1 MRAAVFPLAALLL
14 AAPLLK
20 VGPAFADERIDIQYQ
35 GATRDYLLHVPPN
48 AGNAPLALVIA
59 LHGAGGDAASF
70 AGETRFAQAADHLG
84 MMVAFPDG
92 GEYGDP
98 PRRTFNAQICC
109 GEAVARQV
117 DDVGFV
123 GAMIEDVAARHPL
136 DRARIYATGMS
147 NGGMLTYQLA
157 AMHPEWFAA
166 AAPVSAAIGGMTRDG
181 RTYIIPMP
189 AMPVPVM
196 IVHGR
201 KDPYVRY
208 EGGTSTMLNFPHIW
222 KMSVGDALSFW
233 AASDGCA
240 GPPAISHPAGPDLER
255 IAYANCKDGSEV
267 VLWELM
273 GGDHS
278 WPGDIFPAPGG
289 GKKVSAAETIL
300 AFFATHRRP

>member
-1 MRAAVFPLAALLL
+1 MKAAAFLLAVLLL
-14 AAPLLK
+14 A
-20 VGPAFADERIDIQYQ
+20 VSPARADERIDIQYQ
-35 GATRDYLLHVPPN
+35 GTTRDYLLHVPPD
-48 AGNAPLALVIA
+48 AGAAPLALVIA

-70 AGETRFAQAADHLG
+70 AGETRFAQAANRLG

-98 PRRTFNAQICC
+98 PRRTFNAQFCC

-123 GAMIEDVAARHPL
+123 GSVIEDVAARHPL

-147 NGGMLTYQLA
+147 NGGMLVYQLA
-157 AMHPEWFAA
+157 SMHPGWFAA
-166 AAPVSAAIGGMTRDG
+166 VAPVSAAIGGMSRDG

-201 KDPYVRY
+201 RDSYVLY
-208 EGGTSTMLNFPHIW
+208 QGGASQSFPHSW

-233 AASDGCA
+233 AVSDGCA
-240 GPPAISHPAGPDLER
+240 GKPAISHPAGPDLER
-255 IAYANCKDGSEV
+255 VAYADCKDGSEV
-267 VLWELM
+267 VLWEIM

-289 GKKVSAAETIL
+289 GKPVSAADAIL